1 MIPSAGIIIS
11 HLLSIHFH
19 CILYAITG
27 PNFHCYVSFL
37 PASAR
42 PHLELQ
48 LDFGHGGVEKD
59 LYEIASHMLNW
70 EEISAL
76 LGLTVT
82 DISDTKDMY
91 PNKPALQR

>member
-1 MIPSAGIIIS
+1 MVYCTLYLDIGPDFHSYV
-11 HLLSIHFH
+11 LS
-19 CILYAITG
+19 
-27 PNFHCYVSFL
+27 L
-37 PASAR
+37 PADAR

-59 LYEIASHMLNW
+59 LYEIARHMLNW

-82 DISDTKDMY
+82 DISDTKDMH

>member
-1 MIPSAGIIIS
+1 MY
-11 HLLSIHFH
+11 
-19 CILYAITG
+19 CILYFVSIIG
-27 PNFHCYVSFL
+27 PDFSYYVSSL
-37 PASAR
+37 PADAR
-42 PHLELQ
+42 PHLERQ

-76 LGLTVT
+76 LGLTAT
-82 DISDTKDMY
+82 DISDIKDMH

>member
-1 MIPSAGIIIS
+1 MCDMYFVPII
-11 HLLSIHFH
+11 
-19 CILYAITG
+19 G
-27 PNFHCYVSFL
+27 PDFSCYVSSL
-37 PASAR
+37 PANAR

-59 LYEIASHMLNW
+59 LYVIASHMLEW
-70 EEISAL
+70 EDISAPL
-76 LGLTVT
+76 SLTPR